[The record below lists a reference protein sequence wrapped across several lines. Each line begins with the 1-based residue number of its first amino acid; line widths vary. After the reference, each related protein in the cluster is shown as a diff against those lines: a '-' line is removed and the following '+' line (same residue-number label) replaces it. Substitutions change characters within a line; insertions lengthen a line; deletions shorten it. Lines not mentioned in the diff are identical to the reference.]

1 MFLSFRLDE
10 FLNADELENAD
21 EVEFPSKTSS
31 AIEISSGTF
40 TWENKEEPTLSNIDV
55 EIKHGE
61 LVAVVGLVGAGKSSF
76 LSAILGE
83 MIRLQGD
90 VRRSGRT
97 AYVAQQAWIQN
108 LTVKENILF
117 GRTVDE
123 SLYDKVI
130 QKCCLT
136 SDIQQLPAGDS
147 TEIGEN
153 GINVSGGQKQRIAL
167 ARAVYQ
173 QADVYLLDD
182 PLAALDAHVGKAVF
196 NDVLSNTGILKNATR
211 VLVTHNLSALKHVD
225 RILVFREGKLE
236 ENGSFEELLHN
247 KGPFS
252 EFLKNHLTNP
262 TEEDKE
268 TIKEISSV
276 VGEVH
281 IARSVEKT
289 PVVGSVPHSFRK
301 MLSDGSNSSPRFRIL
316 QDTTSFDEERIY
328 GLPCTPLLAVAPA
341 QTEQVGQEFLVLSNL
356 RWGLPKLWIAK
367 E

>member
-1 MFLSFRLDE
+1 M
-10 FLNADELENAD
+10 
-21 EVEFPSKTSS
+21 SK
-31 AIEISSGTF
+31 
-40 TWENKEEPTLSNIDV
+40 IDV

-83 MIRLQGD
+83 MIKLQGD

-108 LTVKENILF
+108 LTVRNNILF
-117 GRTVDE
+117 GKTHEDT
-123 SLYDKVI
+123 LYSKVI
-130 QKCCLT
+130 EKCCLAT
-136 SDIQQLPAGDS
+136 DIQQLPAGDA

-196 NDVLSNTGILKNATR
+196 NDVLSNTGILKDTTR

-225 RILVFREGKLE
+225 RILVLREGRLE
-236 ENGSFEELLHN
+236 ENGSFEQLLHN

-252 EFLKNHLTNP
+252 EFLKNHLINP

-268 TIKEISSV
+268 TIMEISSV
-276 VGEVH
+276 VGDVH
-281 IARSVEKT
+281 ISSSLEKKVEI
-289 PVVGSVPHSFRK
+289 GSVSRSYRRTI
-301 MLSDGSNSSPRFRIL
+301 SDGSPRFKML
-316 QDTTSFDEERIY
+316 QDTTDFDEERIY
-328 GLPCTPLLAVAPA
+328 GLPCTPATSSSQPA
-341 QTEQVGQEFLVLSNL
+341 QGRCSCFNQFYFLLINSPNVWWVNFIVQI
-356 RWGLPKLWIAK
+356 P
-367 E
+367 